1 MDTLKAIVMGIIEG
15 LTEFLPISSTGH
27 MIIACPML
35 NIDPESP
42 FWNSFIYFIQIGAIL
57 AVVIY
62 FWGRLRSLAPRP
74 RGQPLREHMVSKL
87 VVAFIPS
94 AVIGLLLNDWLEAR
108 LGGSIPV
115 AVALIVGAG
124 LIELVERT
132 CKQPSTTQAEGITLR
147 QAFLIGCFQ
156 CLSMIP
162 GTSRSGATI
171 MGGLVV
177 GLSAPVAAEFS
188 FFLAIPTVFGAGI
201 YKLISHRESLSFE
214 NAAILGVGFV
224 VSFVVALIVVAWF
237 MRYVQS
243 HRFRVFVIY
252 RLVLGVIV
260 LGWAL
265 RP

>member
-27 MIIACPML
+27 MIIACPL
-35 NIDPESP
+35 LDIDPESP

-74 RGQPLREHMVSKL
+74 RGQPLREHMVIKL

-94 AVIGLLLNDWLEAR
+94 AAIGLLLNDWLEAR
-108 LGGSIPV
+108 LGGPIPV
-115 AVALIVGAG
+115 AVALMVGAG

-132 CKQPSTTQAEGITLR
+132 CQQPNTTQAEAITLR

-156 CLSMIP
+156 CLSIIP

-188 FFLAIPTVFGAGI
+188 FFLAIPTVFGAGV
-201 YKLISHRESLSFE
+201 YKLILHRETLSFE
-214 NAAILGVGFV
+214 NAATLGVGFV
-224 VSFVVALIVVAWF
+224 VSFVVALAVVAWF

-243 HRFRVFVIY
+243 HRFRMFVIY